1 VLGFELVVLPSR
13 RFRHQKPVSPY
24 NSAHHISPRYF
35 MSHFLDRLSYFSQPR
50 ESFAGDHGVTTGE
63 DRTWENAYRD
73 RWAHDKIVRSTHGV
87 NCTGSCS
94 WKIYVKG
101 GIVTWE
107 TQQTD
112 YPRTRWDMPN
122 HEPRGCAR
130 GASYSWYLYSANR
143 VKYPLVRGRLLKLWR
158 QARLSQDPVD
168 AWASIAQSDAK
179 RKEYQSVR
187 GLGGFVR
194 SSWDEVNE
202 MVAAANVYTIKKHGP
217 DRIIGFS
224 PIPAMSMVSYAAGSR
239 YLSLIGGVCMSFYDW
254 YCDLP
259 PASPQIWGE
268 QTDVPESAD
277 WYNSSFIIAWGSNVP
292 QTRTPDAHFFT
303 EVRYKGTKT
312 VAVTPDY
319 SEVAK
324 LSDIWMKPKQ
334 GTDAAVAMAMGH
346 VILKEFY
353 FPDGG
358 KPRSTYFDDY
368 VRRYTDMPMLVMLK
382 EQTLPS
388 GEIVMV
394 PDRYLRASDFNGK
407 LGAANNP
414 EWKTVALDESGK
426 VVLPQGAIG
435 FRWGPDGRADEGQWN
450 LQAKEARHGSDVKLK
465 LTVMEGEQASLETA
479 KVGFPYFGGIESEHF
494 PNNATGAGANN
505 VLVRT
510 VPVQRIALGKAGET
524 REALVATVFDLQVAN
539 YGVARGLPGELA
551 AKDFNDDTPYTPAW
565 QERITGT
572 PREQLITVARQFADN
587 ADKTH
592 GKSMV
597 IIGAAMNHWYHADM
611 NYRGVINMLMMCG
624 CIGQSGGGWAHYV
637 GQEKLRP
644 QTGWTALAFGL
655 DWIRPPRQMNSTSF
669 FYAHTDQWRYEKLG
683 MEEVLSPLADK
694 KAFGGSMIDYNVRAE
709 RMGWLPSAPQLKNNP
724 LQVVRDA
731 QAAGMEPKDYAVKG
745 LKEGTLSM
753 SCEDPDHPDNW
764 PRNMFVWRS
773 NILGSSGKG
782 HEYFLKHLLG
792 TSNGVQGKDMGHDEA
807 KPEEVVWH
815 DKAPEGKLDLLVT
828 LDFRM
833 STTCLYSD
841 IVLPTATWY
850 EKNDLNTSDMH
861 PFIHPLSTAV
871 DPAWQSRSDWDI
883 YKGFAQKFSEICVG
897 HLGVERD
904 MVLSPLMH
912 DSPAELAQPFGV
924 QDWKRGEIDLIPGKT
939 GPNIAVVER
948 DYPNVYKRFTALG
961 PLMNKVGNGGKGIA
975 WNTQTEVKQLGEL
988 NGVVLEE
995 GVTCGMPKIDSDI
1008 DACEV
1013 VLQLAPETN
1022 GHVAVK
1028 AWKALGKQTGLDHT
1042 HLALYREDEKI
1053 RFRDIQAQP
1062 RKIIS
1067 SPTWSGIESETVS
1080 YNAGYTNVHEMIPWR
1095 TLTGRQQFY
1104 MDHPWMTAFGEGFTT
1119 YRPPVDLKTT
1129 AGIQNI
1135 KPNGNK
1141 EIALNFITPH
1151 QKWGIHSTYSDNL
1164 MMLTLNRGGSVVW
1177 LSETDAK
1184 SVGIEDNDW
1193 IEVFNINGAIA
1204 ARAVV
1209 SQRVNPGMTLMY
1221 HSQEKIINTPGSE
1234 ITGMRGGIHNSVTRI
1249 VLKPTHMIGGYAQFS
1264 YGFNYYGTIG
1274 TNRDEFVVVR
1284 KMNKVDWLEEEAQGE
1299 NA

>member
-1 VLGFELVVLPSR
+1 
-13 RFRHQKPVSPY
+13 
-24 NSAHHISPRYF
+24 
-35 MSHFLDRLSYFSQPR
+35 MSHFLDRLKFFAKAKETFSD
-50 ESFAGDHGVTTGE
+50 GHGVVTGE
-63 DRTWENAYRD
+63 DRTWEDAYRN
-73 RWAHDKIVRSTHGV
+73 RWSHDKIVRSTHGV

-143 VKYPLVRGRLLKLWR
+143 LKYPLVRGRLLKTWR
-158 QARLSQDPVD
+158 EARQTMDPME
-168 AWASIAQSDAK
+168 AWASIVGSDAK
-179 RKEYQSVR
+179 RRDYQSVR

-202 MVAAANVYTIKKHGP
+202 IVAASNVHTIKKHGP
-217 DRIIGFS
+217 DRVVGFS

-259 PASPQIWGE
+259 PSSPQVWGE

-277 WYNSSFIIAWGSNVP
+277 WYNSSFIMAWGSNVP

-324 LSDIWMKPKQ
+324 LADIWMHPKQ

-353 FPDGG
+353 FD
-358 KPRSTYFDDY
+358 KRSTYFDDY
-368 VRRYTDMPMLVMLK
+368 ARRYTDLPMLVMLR
-382 EQTLPS
+382 EHITAA
-388 GEIVMV
+388 GEKIMV
-394 PDRYLRASDFNGK
+394 PDRYVRASDFNGN
-407 LGAANNP
+407 LGQDNNP
-414 EWKTVALDESGK
+414 EWKTVAFDDSGK
-426 VVLPQGAIG
+426 VVLPNGAIG
-435 FRWGPDGRADEGQWN
+435 FRWGADGRLDHGQWN
-450 LQAKEARHGSDVKLK
+450 LEAKEARHGKDVKLK
-465 LTVMEGEQASLETA
+465 LSVMEGEAASTETA
-479 KVGFPYFGGIESEHF
+479 KVGFPYFGGIQSPHF
-494 PNNATGAGANN
+494 TNNEQSD

-510 VPVQRIALGKAGET
+510 VPVQRIALGKEGEKH
-524 REALVATVFDLQVAN
+524 EAVVATVFDLQVAN

-551 AKDFNDDTPYTPAW
+551 ASSFDDDTPYTPAW
-565 QERITGT
+565 QERITGV
-572 PREQLITVARQFADN
+572 PRAQLITVARQFADN

-597 IIGAAMNHWYHADM
+597 IIGAAMNHWYHSDM

-624 CIGQSGGGWAHYV
+624 CVGQSGGGWAHYV

-644 QTGWTALAFGL
+644 QTGWTALAFAL

-683 MEEVLSPLADK
+683 VDEVLSPLADK
-694 KAFGGSMIDYNVRAE
+694 TKFGGSMIDYNVRAE
-709 RMGWLPSAPQLKNNP
+709 RMGWLPSAPQLQTNP
-724 LQVVRDA
+724 LQVVRAA
-731 QAAGMEPKDYAVKG
+731 QAANVDAKEYAVKA
-745 LKEGTLSM
+745 LKDCSLKM

-764 PRNMFVWRS
+764 PRVMFIWRS
-773 NILGSSGKG
+773 NLLGSSGKG

-792 TSNGVQGKDMGHDEA
+792 TSNGVQGKDLGVDDA
-807 KPEEVVWH
+807 KPDEVVWH

-871 DPAWQSRSDWDI
+871 DPAWQSKSDWDI
-883 YKGFAQKFSEICVG
+883 YKGFARKFSEVCVG
-897 HLGVERD
+897 HLGVEKEL
-904 MVLSPLMH
+904 VLTPLMH
-912 DSPAELAQPFGV
+912 DTPAELAQPLEV
-924 QDWKRGEIDLIPGKT
+924 KDWKSGEVDLIPGKT
-939 GPNIAVVER
+939 APQMTVVER

-961 PLMNKVGNGGKGIA
+961 PLMDKVGNGGKGIT

-988 NGVVLEE
+988 NGFVTAE
-995 GVTCGMPKIDSDI
+995 GATLGMPKIETDI
-1008 DACEV
+1008 DAAEV
-1013 VLQLAPETN
+1013 VLMLAPETN

-1028 AWKALGKQTGLDHT
+1028 AWEALGKQTGLDHT
-1042 HLALYREDEKI
+1042 HLAIHREDEKI

-1104 MDHPWMTAFGEGFTT
+1104 MDHQWMRAFGEGFAS

-1129 AGIQNI
+1129 AGIHGI
-1135 KPNGNK
+1135 KNNGNT
-1141 EIALNFITPH
+1141 EILLNFITPH
-1151 QKWGIHSTYSDNL
+1151 QKWGIHSTYTDNL
-1164 MMLTLNRGGSVVW
+1164 IMLTLSRGGPCVW
-1177 LSETDAK
+1177 LSEDDAK
-1184 SVGIEDNDW
+1184 RAGIVDNDW
-1193 IEVFNINGAIA
+1193 IELFNINGAIA

-1209 SQRVNPGMTLMY
+1209 SQRVNPGMVLMY
-1221 HSQEKIINTPGSE
+1221 HAQEKIVNTPGSE
-1234 ITGMRGGIHNSVTRI
+1234 ITGARGGIHNSVTRI
-1249 VLKPTHMIGGYAQFS
+1249 VLKPTHMIGGYAQLS

-1284 KMNKVDWLEEEAQGE
+1284 KMNKVDWLDTPANTEQATAQT
-1299 NA
+1299 A

>member
-1 VLGFELVVLPSR
+1 
-13 RFRHQKPVSPY
+13 
-24 NSAHHISPRYF
+24 
-35 MSHFLDRLSYFSQPR
+35 MSHFLDRLTWFSQPK
-50 ESFAGDHGVTTGE
+50 ETFSDGHGQVTNE
-63 DRTWENAYRD
+63 DRGWERAYRD

-158 QARLSQDPVD
+158 DARLTQGPVQ
-168 AWASIAQSDAK
+168 AWQSIASDDAK
-179 RKEYQSVR
+179 RKSYQAVR

-202 MVAAANVYTIKKHGP
+202 MVAAANIHTIAQHGP

-239 YLSLIGGVCMSFYDW
+239 YLSLIGGVSMSFYDW

-277 WYNSSFIIAWGSNVP
+277 WFNSNYIIAWGSNVP

-312 VAVTPDY
+312 VAITPDY

-324 LSDIWMKPKQ
+324 LADLWMHPKQ
-334 GTDAAVAMAMGH
+334 GTDAAIAMAMGH

-353 FPDGG
+353 FD
-358 KPRSTYFDDY
+358 KRSTYFDDY
-368 VRRYTDMPMLVMLK
+368 ARRYTDLPMLVMLR
-382 EQTLPS
+382 EHQLPD
-388 GEIVMV
+388 GRTVTV

-407 LGAANNP
+407 LGQSNNP
-414 EWKTVALDESGK
+414 EWKTVAFDEAGK
-426 VVLPQGAIG
+426 VVLPKGAIG
-435 FRWGPDGRADEGQWN
+435 FRWGPDGRPDAGQWN
-450 LQAKEARHGSDVKLK
+450 LQSKEARHNGDVKLR
-465 LTVMEGEQASLETA
+465 LSVLEGGNADATTA
-479 KVGFPYFGGIESEHF
+479 QVGFPYFGGISSEHF
-494 PNNATGAGANN
+494 PGNTQQSGD
-505 VLVRT
+505 VLVRS
-510 VPVQRIALGKAGET
+510 VPAQRIKLGKEGEE
-524 REALVATVFDLQVAN
+524 RYALVATVFDLQAAQ
-539 YGVARGLPGELA
+539 YGVARGIEGELA
-551 AKDFNDDTPYTPAW
+551 ASSFDDDTPYTPAW
-565 QERITGT
+565 QEKITGV
-572 PREQLITVARQFADN
+572 PRDQVIAVARQFADN

-592 GKSMV
+592 GRSMV
-597 IIGAAMNHWYHADM
+597 IIGAAMNHWFHSDM

-644 QTGWTALAFGL
+644 QTGWTALAFAL

-683 MEEVLSPLADK
+683 VQEILSPLADK
-694 KAFGGSMIDYNVRAE
+694 SQWQGSLIDYNVRAE
-709 RMGWLPSAPQLKNNP
+709 RMGWLPSAPQLKTNP
-724 LQVVRDA
+724 LQVARDA
-731 QAAGMEPKDYAVKG
+731 AAAGMEGKDYVARA
-745 LKEGTLSM
+745 LKDGSLEM
-753 SCEDPDHPDNW
+753 SCEDPDNPHNW

-792 TSNGVQGKDMGHDEA
+792 TSHGVQGKDLGADEG
-807 KPEEVVWH
+807 KPTEVKWH
-815 DKAPEGKLDLLVT
+815 DKAPEGKLDLVVT

-871 DPAWQSRSDWDI
+871 DPAWESRSDWEI
-883 YKGFAQKFSEICVG
+883 YKGFARKFSQLCPG
-897 HLGVERD
+897 HLGVEKEV
-904 MVLSPLMH
+904 VLTPLMH
-912 DSPAELAQPFGV
+912 DTPAELAQPFGV
-924 QDWKRGEIDLIPGKT
+924 SDWKRGECELIPGKT
-939 GPNIAVVER
+939 APNIAVVER

-975 WNTQTEVKQLGEL
+975 WNTQTEVEQLGQL
-988 NGVVLEE
+988 NGFVKEE
-995 GVTCGMPKIDSDI
+995 GVTQGMPKIETDI
-1008 DACEV
+1008 DACETI
-1013 VLQLAPETN
+1013 LQLAPETN

-1028 AWKALGKQTGLDHT
+1028 AWGALGKQTGIDHT
-1042 HLALYREDEKI
+1042 HLALHREDEKI
-1053 RFRDIQAQP
+1053 RFRDVQAQP

-1067 SPTWSGIESETVS
+1067 SPTWSGLESEKVS
-1080 YNAGYTNVHEMIPWR
+1080 YSAGYTNVHELIPWR
-1095 TLTGRQQFY
+1095 TLTGRQQFF
-1104 MDHPWMTAFGEGFTT
+1104 MDHPWMNAFGEGFSS

-1129 AGIQNI
+1129 AEIAGI
-1135 KPNGNK
+1135 KPNGNT
-1141 EIALNFITPH
+1141 EIQLNFITPH

-1164 MMLTLNRGGSVVW
+1164 LMLTLNRGGPVVW
-1177 LSETDAK
+1177 LSEDDAK
-1184 SVGIEDNDW
+1184 SAGIVDNDW
-1193 IEVFNINGAIA
+1193 VELFNVNGAIA

-1209 SQRVNPGMTLMY
+1209 SQRVKPGMVMMY
-1221 HSQEKIINTPGSE
+1221 HAQEKIINTPGSQ
-1234 ITGMRGGIHNSVTRI
+1234 ITGRRGGIHNSVTRI

-1264 YGFNYYGTIG
+1264 WGFNYYGTIG

-1284 KMNKVDWLEEEAQGE
+1284 KMSKVDWLDEPQDSTAPQGE
-1299 NA
+1299 HA

>member
-1 VLGFELVVLPSR
+1 
-13 RFRHQKPVSPY
+13 
-24 NSAHHISPRYF
+24 
-35 MSHFLDRLSYFSQPR
+35 MSHFLDRLSHFSNPR
-50 ESFAGDHGVTTGE
+50 EAFSGDHGVTTAE
-63 DRTWENAYRD
+63 DRTWEDAYRN
-73 RWAHDKIVRSTHGV
+73 RWAHDKTVRSTHGV

-143 VKYPLVRGRLLKLWR
+143 VKYPMIRARLLKHWR
-158 QARLSQDPVD
+158 DARLTMQPVE
-168 AWASIAQSDAK
+168 AWAAVVQDEAK
-179 RKEYQSVR
+179 RRDYQSVR

-194 SSWDEVNE
+194 STWEEVNE
-202 MVAAANVYTIKKHGP
+202 LIAASNVYTIKKHGA

-259 PASPQIWGE
+259 PSSPQVWGE

-303 EVRYKGTKT
+303 EVRYKGCKT
-312 VAVTPDY
+312 VAITPDY

-324 LSDIWMKPKQ
+324 LSDLWLHPKQ

-346 VILKEFY
+346 VILKDFY
-353 FPDGG
+353 FGG
-358 KPRSTYFDDY
+358 NGQPRSAYFDDY
-368 VRRYTDMPMLVMLK
+368 ARRYTDLPMLVMLK
-382 EQTLPS
+382 EKTLENGQT
-388 GEIVMV
+388 VMV
-394 PDRYLRASDFNGK
+394 PDRYVRASDFNGN
-407 LGAANNP
+407 LGQDNNP
-414 EWKTVALDESGK
+414 DWKTVAFDVGGK
-426 VVLPQGAIG
+426 VVLPNGAIG

-450 LQAKEARHGSDVKLK
+450 LESKEARHGQDVSLK
-465 LTVMEGEQASLETA
+465 LSVMEGNDAPDSAS
-479 KVGFPYFGGIESEHF
+479 VGFPYFGGIHHAHF
-494 PNNATGAGANN
+494 PNNAQSD

-510 VPVQRIALGKAGET
+510 VPVQRIALGKAGEE
-524 REALVATVFDLQVAN
+524 RSALVATVFDLQAAQ
-539 YGVARGLPGELA
+539 YGIARGLPGELA
-551 AKDFNDDTPYTPAW
+551 AGDFNDNTPYTPAW
-565 QERITGT
+565 QEQITGV
-572 PREQLITVARQFADN
+572 PRDQIITVARQFAEN
-587 ADKTH
+587 ADKTQ

-597 IIGAAMNHWYHADM
+597 IIGAGMNHWYHSDM
-611 NYRGVINMLMMCG
+611 NYRAVINMLMMCG
-624 CIGQSGGGWAHYV
+624 CIGKSGGGWSHYV

-644 QTGWTALAFGL
+644 QTGWTPLAFAL

-683 MEEVLSPLADK
+683 VDEVLSPLADK
-694 KAFGGSMIDYNVRAE
+694 KQYGGSMIDYNVRAE
-709 RMGWLPSAPQLKNNP
+709 RMGWLPSAPQLQTNP
-724 LQVVRDA
+724 MRVVRDA
-731 QAAGMEPKDYAVKG
+731 QAAGLDPKDYAVKA
-745 LKEGTLSM
+745 LKDGSLKL
-753 SCEDPDHPDNW
+753 SCEDPDHPANW

-773 NILGSSGKG
+773 NIIGSSGKG

-792 TSNGVQGKDMGHDEA
+792 TDNGVQGKDLGTEEA

-871 DPAWQSRSDWDI
+871 DPVWQSKSDWEI
-883 YKGFAQKFSEICVG
+883 YKGFAKKFSELCDG
-897 HLGVERD
+897 HLGVEKE
-904 MVLSPLMH
+904 MVLTPVMH
-912 DSPAELAQPFGV
+912 DTPGELAQPFEV
-924 QDWKRGEIDLIPGKT
+924 KDWKRGECELIPGKT
-939 GPNIAVVER
+939 APQMQVVER
-948 DYPNVYKRFTALG
+948 DYPNVYKRFTAVG
-961 PLMNKVGNGGKGIA
+961 PLLNKVGNGGKGIA
-975 WNTQTEVKQLGEL
+975 WNTQIEVTQLGQL
-988 NGVVLEE
+988 NGLVTEP
-995 GVTCGMPKIDSDI
+995 GVTQGMPRINTDI
-1008 DACEV
+1008 DACETI
-1013 VLQLAPETN
+1013 LQLAPETN

-1028 AWKALGKQTGLDHT
+1028 AWEALGKQTGRDHT
-1042 HLALYREDEKI
+1042 HLALHREDEKI

-1080 YNAGYTNVHEMIPWR
+1080 YNAGYTNVHEYIPWR

-1104 MDHPWMTAFGEGFTT
+1104 QDHPWMLAFGEGFAS
-1119 YRPPVDLKTT
+1119 YRPPVNLKAT
-1129 AGIQNI
+1129 AGVHGIRS
-1135 KPNGNK
+1135 NGNA
-1141 EIALNFITPH
+1141 EILLNFITPH

-1164 MMLTLNRGGSVVW
+1164 LMLTLSRGGPIIW
-1177 LSETDAK
+1177 LSEEDAK
-1184 SVGIEDNDW
+1184 KIGVEDNDW
-1193 IEVFNINGAIA
+1193 IEAYNVNGAIS

-1209 SQRVNPGMTLMY
+1209 SQRVNPGMVLMY
-1221 HSQEKIINTPGSE
+1221 HAQEKIVNTPGSE
-1234 ITGMRGGIHNSVTRI
+1234 ITGQRGGIHNSVTRV
-1249 VLKPTHMIGGYAQFS
+1249 VLKPTHMIGGYAQLS

-1284 KMNKVDWLEEEAQGE
+1284 KMDKVDWLDTPAGDERAFAVQQLGE
-1299 NA
+1299 SA

>member
-1 VLGFELVVLPSR
+1 
-13 RFRHQKPVSPY
+13 
-24 NSAHHISPRYF
+24 
-35 MSHFLDRLSYFSQPR
+35 MSHFLDRLSYFSQPK
-50 ESFAGDHGVTTGE
+50 EAFSGD
-63 DRTWENAYRD
+63 
-73 RWAHDKIVRSTHGV
+73 HGV

-158 QARLSQDPVD
+158 EARLSNDPVD

-179 RKEYQSVR
+179 RKDYQSVR

-194 SSWDEVNE
+194 SSWDEVNK
-202 MVAAANVYTIKKHGP
+202 MVAAANVYTVKKHGA

-239 YLSLIGGVCMSFYDW
+239 YMSLIGGVSMSFYDW

-312 VAVTPDY
+312 VAITPDY
-319 SEVAK
+319 SE
-324 LSDIWMKPKQ
+324 
-334 GTDAAVAMAMGH
+334 VAMAMGH
-346 VILKEFY
+346 VILKDFY

-358 KPRSTYFDDY
+358 KPRSAYFDDY

-382 EQTLPS
+382 EQTLPN
-388 GEIVMV
+388 GTTVMV
-394 PDRYLRASDFNGK
+394 PDRYVRASDFNGK
-407 LGAANNP
+407 LGQANNP
-414 EWKTVALDESGK
+414 EWKTVAFNEDGK
-426 VVLPQGAIG
+426 VVLPVGAIG

-450 LQAKEARHGSDVKLK
+450 LQAKEARHGNDVKLK
-465 LTVMEGEQASLETA
+465 LSVMEGENASTETA
-479 KVGFPYFGGIESEHF
+479 KVGFPYFGGIVHEHF
-494 PNNATGAGANN
+494 PNNTEGAGADN
-505 VLVRT
+505 VLIRT
-510 VPVQRIALGKAGET
+510 VPVQRIALGKDGDK

-551 AKDFNDDTPYTPAW
+551 AKDFNDDTPYTLAW

-572 PREQLITVARQFADN
+572 PRAQLITVAHQFADN

-644 QTGWTALAFGL
+644 QTGWTALAFAL

-669 FYAHTDQWRYEKLG
+669 FYAHTDQWRRK
-683 MEEVLSPLADK
+683 D
-694 KAFGGSMIDYNVRAE
+694 GS
-709 RMGWLPSAPQLKNNP
+709 LK
-724 LQVVRDA
+724 
-731 QAAGMEPKDYAVKG
+731 
-745 LKEGTLSM
+745 M

-792 TSNGVQGKDMGHDEA
+792 TSNGVQGKDMGKDEA
-807 KPEEVVWH
+807 KPTEVVWH

-883 YKGFAQKFSEICVG
+883 YKGFAKKFSEVCIG
-897 HLGVERD
+897 HLGVERE
-904 MVLSPLMH
+904 MVLTPLMH
-912 DSPAELAQPFGV
+912 DSPGALAQPFGV

-939 GPNIAVVER
+939 APNMTVVER
-948 DYPNVYKRFTALG
+948 DYPNLYKRFTALG
-961 PLMNKVGNGGKGIA
+961 PLMNKVGNGGKGIS
-975 WNTQTEVKQLGEL
+975 WDTKIEVTQLGQL
-988 NGVVLEE
+988 NGLVTDA
-995 GVTCGMPKIDSDI
+995 GVTCGMPKIDTDI

-1013 VLQLAPETN
+1013 VLHSWHPRPMAMWRSRRGRRWANKPVWTIRIWLFTARTKKSASATFRPSRARSSAHPP
-1022 GHVAVK
+1022 GA
-1028 AWKALGKQTGLDHT
+1028 ALR
-1042 HLALYREDEKI
+1042 AR
-1053 RFRDIQAQP
+1053 P
-1062 RKIIS
+1062 C
-1067 SPTWSGIESETVS
+1067 PTTR
-1080 YNAGYTNVHEMIPWR
+1080 A
-1095 TLTGRQQFY
+1095 
-1104 MDHPWMTAFGEGFTT
+1104 
-1119 YRPPVDLKTT
+1119 
-1129 AGIQNI
+1129 
-1135 KPNGNK
+1135 
-1141 EIALNFITPH
+1141 TP
-1151 QKWGIHSTYSDNL
+1151 
-1164 MMLTLNRGGSVVW
+1164 MC
-1177 LSETDAK
+1177 
-1184 SVGIEDNDW
+1184 
-1193 IEVFNINGAIA
+1193 
-1204 ARAVV
+1204 
-1209 SQRVNPGMTLMY
+1209 
-1221 HSQEKIINTPGSE
+1221 
-1234 ITGMRGGIHNSVTRI
+1234 TR
-1249 VLKPTHMIGGYAQFS
+1249 
-1264 YGFNYYGTIG
+1264 
-1274 TNRDEFVVVR
+1274 
-1284 KMNKVDWLEEEAQGE
+1284 
-1299 NA
+1299 